1 MKKLKKSLL
10 PGLLAGALVIT
21 GCSAT
26 GLTNGDVY
34 ISTKDGDITQ
44 KEVLEFMGEQDISK
58 VATELVMQKVLLSKY
73 KDRIDENTINTQI
86 SELEQQLG
94 GKDKLEAALKSQGTS
109 LEKYKNRLKLNFAVP
124 YMILDAKGID
134 DAKIAEQA
142 EKEKSQYN
150 LAHILITVKS
160 DAIPTGV
167 SDEEAKAKIDE
178 VKAKLDSGANFAEL
192 AKEYSTDTSNSS
204 NGGELGWSSK
214 ESTPFVKEF
223 ADVAYNTEKGKYS
236 DIVKTQFGY
245 HIIKVLDTKEVSI
258 DEVKTQAVLSLA
270 QKAIAENPNI
280 YTDAIKKLFE
290 EYNVKGNTDAV
301 KTYLESMLSAGSN
314 QAAAQL
320 AAQAQQEQTSST
332 ESGATSTSNQTQT
345 SVTESA
351 STTSQVQTSLAPS
364 ATSVTTVAV
373 SSN

>member
-134 DAKIAEQA
+134 DAKI
-142 EKEKSQYN
+142 
-150 LAHILITVKS
+150 
-160 DAIPTGV
+160 
-167 SDEEAKAKIDE
+167 
-178 VKAKLDSGANFAEL
+178 
-192 AKEYSTDTSNSS
+192 
-204 NGGELGWSSK
+204 
-214 ESTPFVKEF
+214 
-223 ADVAYNTEKGKYS
+223 
-236 DIVKTQFGY
+236 
-245 HIIKVLDTKEVSI
+245 
-258 DEVKTQAVLSLA
+258 
-270 QKAIAENPNI
+270 
-280 YTDAIKKLFE
+280 
-290 EYNVKGNTDAV
+290 
-301 KTYLESMLSAGSN
+301 
-314 QAAAQL
+314 
-320 AAQAQQEQTSST
+320 
-332 ESGATSTSNQTQT
+332 
-345 SVTESA
+345 
-351 STTSQVQTSLAPS
+351 
-364 ATSVTTVAV
+364 
-373 SSN
+373 